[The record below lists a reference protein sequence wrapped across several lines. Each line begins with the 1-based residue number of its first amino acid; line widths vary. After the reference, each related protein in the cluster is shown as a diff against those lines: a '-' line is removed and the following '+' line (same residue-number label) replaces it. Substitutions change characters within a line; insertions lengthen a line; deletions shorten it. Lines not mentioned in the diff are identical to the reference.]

1 MFNEVKNVSRLVM
14 QTFEKPQIKHPQNR
28 TFCQSM
34 KIGYSTKSKWVHSSK
49 VIKLTVFFSDQS
61 IYVYFSIFYSP
72 SMFHKML
79 LYLSRINFFIKFKLH
94 VHDICGNPLI
104 YIFFTNLMIIKI
116 CQMTAFYSH
125 KRIYHWF
132 GFVNTFPPQKGQPVL
147 KKNIFLL
154 IFVGMD
160 KGETRI

>member
-1 MFNEVKNVSRLVM
+1 M

-49 VIKLTVFFSDQS
+49 MIKLTVFFSDQS
-61 IYVYFSIFYSP
+61 IYVYFSIFYSL

-94 VHDICGNPLI
+94 VHAICGNPLI
-104 YIFFTNLMIIKI
+104 YIFFTNLMIIKKFDKWQLFTPI
-116 CQMTAFYSH
+116 REFTIDWVCKHISST
-125 KRIYHWF
+125 KRS
-132 GFVNTFPPQKGQPVL
+132 TSS
-147 KKNIFLL
+147 
-154 IFVGMD
+154 
-160 KGETRI
+160 